1 MNTTRAVA
9 VATLTLTGFA
19 AAQAGEAAPAWRTE
33 GFIMEEIVVTVEAP
47 DYRFTRDID
56 VIATVPQFEGT
67 VVALEALEAPEPEVM
82 PVPKM
87 EEIVVIAMAPES
99 YYTEEFVIEEI
110 VVTVDAPDPH
120 FVREIVVTATSPQFE
135 VAVAA
140 LEAPEVE
147 ATLVP
152 VTEEIV
158 ATARTEDKPLRLA
171 TRFRNLRDTM
181 HF

>member
-9 VATLTLTGFA
+9 VAILTLTGFA
-19 AAQAGEAAPAWRTE
+19 AAQAGEAAPAWRTD
-33 GFIMEEIVVTVEAP
+33 GFVMEETVVTVEAP
-47 DYRFTRDID
+47 DYRFAREID
-56 VIATVPQFEGT
+56 VIAMSPQFE
-67 VVALEALEAPEPEVM
+67 VAVAVLEAPEAEAT
-82 PVPKM
+82 PVLVM

-99 YYTEEFVIEEI
+99 YYTEEFVMEKI
-110 VVTVDAPDPH
+110 VVTVEAPDLH
-120 FVREIVVTATSPQFE
+120 FIREIVVTAMSPQIE

-147 ATLVP
+147 AALVP

-158 ATARTEDKPLRLA
+158 ATARSEEKPLRLA

>member
-67 VVALEALEAPEPEVM
+67 VVALEAPEAEVM

-99 YYTEEFVIEEI
+99 YYTEEFVMEEI
-110 VVTVDAPDPH
+110 VVTVEAPDPH
-120 FVREIVVTATSPQFE
+120 FIREIVVTATSPQFE

-158 ATARTEDKPLRLA
+158 ATARSEDKPLRLA